1 MLFRIFFYA
10 LHSPNIFKYSFIN
23 LNFQI
28 RFLFDLIDDKHHGN
42 FGRDE
47 LFEILEVMVGVNFQ
61 WVYLLKQ
68 FFMIWYFYLEIYTY
82 LIILVP
88 TYKSQTLNVI
98 VGFQPFLIRKIY
110 RITSLVV
117 TPLFWM
123 HYRQE
128 QLALIVDRVVSEA
141 DKDNDGFINFEEF
154 KNAIN
159 KLNVEEKM
167 AFVGFK

>member
-1 MLFRIFFYA
+1 M
-10 LHSPNIFKYSFIN
+10 
-23 LNFQI
+23 
-28 RFLFDLIDDKHHGN
+28 
-42 FGRDE
+42 
-47 LFEILEVMVGVNFQ
+47 
-61 WVYLLKQ
+61 
-68 FFMIWYFYLEIYTY
+68 
-82 LIILVP
+82 
-88 TYKSQTLNVI
+88 YKSQTLNVI
-98 VGFQPFLIRKIY
+98 VGFQPFLTRKIY
-110 RITSLVV
+110 RITSLFV